1 MNKTKKYTIIFVV
14 VCFLIIG
21 GFSLYHALFAAPTQT
36 NAVALNENQTQQ
48 QEEAS
53 QKEDSI
59 ENQSSKVN
67 QSTDDTDTEDNST
80 TQKQN
85 QQSSQTSSTK
95 QSSSQQPSSSQ
106 SQSTSTNETQKT
118 QEVEEEEVE
127 EPTDE
132 MVESVYV
139 TITGVDGVIAS
150 DYVEFDE
157 GMSAYDALKVLTDN
171 YEISLK
177 SSGLGQTVYVK
188 AINGLS
194 EFDYGGRSGWK
205 YRVNG
210 TYPSVG
216 AGAYTLKNGDQLE
229 WIYSQNG

>member
-21 GFSLYHALFAAPTQT
+21 GFSVYHAFFTTPKQT

-48 QEEAS
+48 QEETS
-53 QKEDSI
+53 PKEDST

-67 QSTDDTDTEDNST
+67 QSTDDTDIADNSS

-85 QQSSQTSSTK
+85 QQSSQASSTK
-95 QSSSQQPSSSQ
+95 QSSSQQSSSSQ
-106 SQSTSTNETQKT
+106 SQSSSTDETQTT
-118 QEVEEEEVE
+118 QEVEEEETE
-127 EPTDE
+127 EPTE
-132 MVESVYV
+132 TVESVYV
-139 TITGVDGVIAS
+139 TITGIDSVIAS
-150 DYVEFDE
+150 DYIEFDE
-157 GMSAYDALKVLTDN
+157 GMSAYDALKILTDN

-177 SSGLGQTVYVK
+177 SSGSGQTVYVK

-194 EFDYGGRSGWK
+194 EFDYGGMSGWK

-216 AGAYTLKNGDQLE
+216 AGSYTLKSGDQLE

>member
-36 NAVALNENQTQQ
+36 TPVTLSETQPQQ
-48 QEEAS
+48 QEETK
-53 QKEDSI
+53 QQEDTT
-59 ENQSSKVN
+59 ENQSTETKKESTASK
-67 QSTDDTDTEDNST
+67 DNSS
-80 TQKQN
+80 TQKQ
-85 QQSSQTSSTK
+85 QSSSTK

-139 TITGVDGVIAS
+139 TITGVYGVIAS

-157 GMSAYDALKVLTDN
+157 GMSAFDALKVLTDN

-177 SSGLGQTVYVK
+177 SSGLRQTVYVK

>member
-36 NAVALNENQTQQ
+36 TPVTLSETQPQQ
-48 QEEAS
+48 QEETK
-53 QKEDSI
+53 QQEDTT
-59 ENQSSKVN
+59 ENQSTETKKESTASK
-67 QSTDDTDTEDNST
+67 DNSS
-80 TQKQN
+80 TQKQ
-85 QQSSQTSSTK
+85 QSSSTK

-118 QEVEEEEVE
+118 QEVE

-157 GMSAYDALKVLTDN
+157 GMSAFDALKVLTDN

-177 SSGLGQTVYVK
+177 SSGLRQTVYVK